1 VLGDADI
8 ERVRAV
14 TVPLGQGDLISTSH
28 FVSLGAHE
36 STFHPDTAECDPL
49 PGQEAWVAVG
59 REIAT
64 RWGVVI
70 TQTCD
75 LIRPPDEEAWIQ
87 VAPLVDLGSVD
98 QWERACQGRDL
109 DYFALPKAS
118 DVEIRHGAV
127 NGQLSFPVE
136 KAALLHDD
144 IKVSQTPLDPAE
156 RIWLSMWLARRCGRH
171 AFPDLTEDL
180 VLRPLR
186 SEIARRW
193 SKPNTQVG
201 AFVHSLLGV
210 WASAYEAPVVDIY
223 FIMDPSKLA
232 ANISAL
238 SDGAVIDRQADV
250 LMRASQKRIAASGR
264 GLQVTCQAATLD
276 SVPADK
282 LLMRMR
288 QVDLEL
294 LPAGA
299 HTATAEAAAQSS

>member
-1 VLGDADI
+1 MTRFVSTKVIARELHVSPETVRVYARSGMIPSQATPGGHRRYDLDAVVEALSARSSHADR
-8 ERVRAV
+8 ETSELR
-14 TVPLGQGDLISTSH
+14 TVDGR
-28 FVSLGAHE
+28 VSLGRPSDVDRLAAGPRVNFE
-36 STFHPDTAECDPL
+36 ARGGGTL
-49 PGQEAWVAVG
+49 PPEVAALAAG
-59 REIAT
+59 PT
-64 RWGVVI
+64 RASA
-70 TQTCD
+70 D
-75 LIRPPDEEAWIQ
+75 R
-87 VAPLVDLGSVD
+87 VAPPAPYADNRV
-98 QWERACQGRDL
+98 
-109 DYFALPKAS
+109 
-118 DVEIRHGAV
+118 H
-127 NGQLSFPVE
+127 
-136 KAALLHDD
+136 AALMAWA
-144 IKVSQTPLDPAE
+144 SPAE
-156 RIWLSMWLARRCGRH
+156 APTAARP
-171 AFPDLTEDL
+171 FPDLTEDL

-210 WASAYEAPVVDIY
+210 WASAYETPVVEVY

-294 LPAGA
+294 LPAGV
-299 HTATAEAAAQSS
+299 HTATAEAAAQSR